1 MIPADL
7 VKTLVCPETRRP
19 LALGE
24 PSLVDRLNR
33 AIAASRLKNQAGVLL
48 EERLDGALVRADGA
62 VAYPIVDDI
71 PRLLVDEAIPLE
83 QLQD

>member
-7 VKTLVCPETRRP
+7 VKRLVCPETRRP

-24 PSLVDRLNR
+24 ASLVDRLNR

-48 EERLDGALVRADGA
+48 DERLDGALVRADGA

-83 QLQD
+83 QLQN

>member
-7 VKTLVCPETRRP
+7 VKTLVCPETRLP

-24 PSLVDRLNR
+24 ASLVDRLNR

-83 QLQD
+83 QLPD